1 MTRQRQRRPS
11 RDGVGVRDF
20 GGSATRAYRRR
31 GTVFNRQ
38 DALSVSRV
46 LAVRAGAAALS
57 TGGSQSIHLHSCLAS
72 LVLLADVLEAELGPL
87 LRGVGIRLVL
97 LLGLVR
103 GRVHAGG
110 KLDVCGAER
119 GAGRFGSGRCRVAR
133 SEGETAEASS
143 GLEGAGKVR
152 GWRAARTV
160 LGERIRAPLVV
171 DDVQKRTRR
180 HDGSVRAAHVDRAL
194 AFEISTRC
202 RGSRAPLTRGKNVQL
217 LT

>member
-1 MTRQRQRRPS
+1 MFSPC
-11 RDGVGVRDF
+11 
-20 GGSATRAYRRR
+20 
-31 GTVFNRQ
+31 
-38 DALSVSRV
+38 
-46 LAVRAGAAALS
+46 AVRTRSSLARDGAAALTTS
-57 TGGSQSIHLHSCLAS
+57 GSHSINRSCLQ
-72 LVLLADVLEAELGPL
+72 LVYVLLADVLEAELGPL
-87 LRGVGIRLVL
+87 LRSVGIRLVL